1 MLTVEQAIESIPISI
16 SKNLISITPLN
27 STNNRIYKIQTD
39 KQSFILRLNNRYTD
53 IFNIDRKKE
62 IKILRNASLARIA
75 PEIIYEDYRKGILLT
90 LFVEGRTW
98 HPDDFEDQTKIRS
111 LVKLLHSVHSLP
123 LCGLKLNPVE
133 VANNYILK
141 LDTNKD
147 SYEFSKICLS
157 IIKNIDYSGNIRCC
171 HNDIHPLNII
181 QGEHLMLIDWEYA
194 YDNDPMFEIASISS
208 FNNLRTSTELMLLDE
223 YFGGSGNY
231 SMRDYLLQKKLYEAI
246 CWLWLACK
254 QSNSASN
261 RDSELLLRL
270 KSKLLDQ

>member
-27 STNNRIYKIQTD
+27 SNNNRIYKIQTD

-62 IKILRNASLARIA
+62 IKVLRNASLARIA
-75 PEIIYEDYRKGILLT
+75 PEIIFEDYRKGILLT
-90 LFVEGRTW
+90 LFIEGRTW
-98 HPDDFEDQTKIRS
+98 HLDDFEDQTKIRS

-123 LCGLKLNPVE
+123 LCGLKLNPVD

-141 LDTNKD
+141 LDTNTD

-208 FNNLRTSTELMLLDE
+208 FNNLRKGTELKLLDE
-223 YFGGSGNY
+223 YFRGSGNY

-246 CWLWLACK
+246 YWLWLACK
-254 QSNSASN
+254 QSNSGSN

>member
-1 MLTVEQAIESIPISI
+1 MLTVEQAIELIPISI

-62 IKILRNASLARIA
+62 IKVLRNASLARIA

-98 HPDDFEDQTKIRS
+98 HLDDFEDQTKIRS

-123 LCGLKLNPVE
+123 LCGLKLNPVDL
-133 VANNYILK
+133 ANNYILK
-141 LDTNKD
+141 LDTNTD

-208 FNNLRTSTELMLLDE
+208 FNNLRKGTELMLLDE

-246 CWLWLACK
+246 YWLWLACK
-254 QSNSASN
+254 QSNSGSN

>member
-1 MLTVEQAIESIPISI
+1 MLTVEQAIELIPISI

-62 IKILRNASLARIA
+62 IKVLRNASLARIA
-75 PEIIYEDYRKGILLT
+75 PEIIFEDYRKGILLT

-98 HPDDFEDQTKIRS
+98 HLDDFEDQTKIRS

-123 LCGLKLNPVE
+123 LCGLKLNPVDL
-133 VANNYILK
+133 ANNYILK
-141 LDTNKD
+141 LDTNTD

-157 IIKNIDYSGNIRCC
+157 IIKNIDYSGNICCC

-181 QGEHLMLIDWEYA
+181 KGEHLMLIDWEYA

-208 FNNLRTSTELMLLDE
+208 FNNLRKGTELMLLDE

-231 SMRDYLLQKKLYEAI
+231 SMRDYLLQKKL
-246 CWLWLACK
+246 
-254 QSNSASN
+254 
-261 RDSELLLRL
+261 
-270 KSKLLDQ
+270 

>member
-62 IKILRNASLARIA
+62 IKVLRNASLARIA

-90 LFVEGRTW
+90 LFIEGRTW
-98 HPDDFEDQTKIRS
+98 HPEDFEDQTKVRS
-111 LVKLLHSVHSLP
+111 LVKLLHRVHSLP

-133 VANNYILK
+133 IANNYILK
-141 LDTNKD
+141 LDTNTD
-147 SYEFSKICLS
+147 SYKFSKICLS
-157 IIKNIDYSGNIRCC
+157 IIKNIGYSENIRCC

-181 QGEHLMLIDWEYA
+181 QGENLMLIDWEYA

-254 QSNSASN
+254 QSNSGSI

>member
-1 MLTVEQAIESIPISI
+1 MLTVEQAIELIPISI
-16 SKNLISITPLN
+16 SKNLISITLLN

-62 IKILRNASLARIA
+62 IKVLRNASLARIA
-75 PEIIYEDYRKGILLT
+75 PEIIFEDYRKGILLT

-98 HPDDFEDQTKIRS
+98 HLDDFEDQTKIRS

-123 LCGLKLNPVE
+123 LCGLKLNPVDL
-133 VANNYILK
+133 ANNYILK
-141 LDTNKD
+141 LDTNTD

-194 YDNDPMFEIASISS
+194 YDNNPMFEIASISS
-208 FNNLRTSTELMLLDE
+208 FNNLRKGTELKLLDE
-223 YFGGSGNY
+223 YFGGSSNY

-246 CWLWLACK
+246 YWLWLACK
-254 QSNSASN
+254 QSNSGSN

>member
-1 MLTVEQAIESIPISI
+1 MLTVEQAIELIPISI

-62 IKILRNASLARIA
+62 IKVLRNASLARIA
-75 PEIIYEDYRKGILLT
+75 PEIIFEDYRKGILLT

-98 HPDDFEDQTKIRS
+98 HLDDFEDQTKIRS

-123 LCGLKLNPVE
+123 LCGLKLNPVDL
-133 VANNYILK
+133 ANNYILK
-141 LDTNKD
+141 LDTNTD

-171 HNDIHPLNII
+171 HNDIHPQNII

-208 FNNLRTSTELMLLDE
+208 FNNLRKGAELMLLDE

-246 CWLWLACK
+246 YWLWLACK
-254 QSNSASN
+254 QSNSGSN